1 MPKFLKISV
10 LMTIDFVLCA
20 SSIILAY
27 FVRFENIYILKDID
41 YLNIIIPSLAFVII
55 LVFFRFYKNITR
67 FINISF
73 NELYKIFIL
82 YLFIY
87 VIMVFYLFTPLNIY
101 FEQRMILGSSIPK
114 STIVTVPIFLYILFV
129 SSRFLIKK
137 LLILFFLEKDELKS
151 HNLRNYAILGAENTE
166 YQIFEYLNNFKNN
179 FKIKYFIDDDPKFK
193 NRTINNIEIIS
204 TKNFL
209 KKKDRNLFLYV
220 GEKFLKTFDRKQIKN
235 KFGKYVS
242 RIIFAKIINKKIEFK
257 SLEENI
263 LDIDDLIPTSI
274 DQKDLIEANKYFE
287 KLTILVTGGGGSIG
301 SELVSQLYLTNLK
314 KIIVMDNSEYNLFK
328 IQEKINQLAQYNK
341 NKSIEISYL
350 LSDVSDENVIKSLKY
365 EKIDG
370 IFHAAAYKHVDL
382 VEKNIFAG
390 VKNNIFSSYFLCKHF
405 YQKNVKFFVLVSTD
419 KAVRPKSI
427 MGITKNISEKIV
439 NHYNSI
445 SHSKFYSVRFGN
457 VINSSG
463 SVIPIFKNQILS
475 GNKITITNKKATRY
489 FMSIPEAVSLI
500 LCSTNLKI
508 NADVFYFNMGK
519 SIKIFNLAKK
529 ITSLFG
535 KKLVKK
541 SKNIDE
547 VEYKV
552 IGLRKGEKLSEELL
566 IPKKNKLKKTK
577 YKNILYLADNKKKE
591 KQELPDFKIL
601 NQFILNKNKPELVK
615 YLNKFLKNEKTQKNT
630 SYNN

>member
-1 MPKFLKISV
+1 
-10 LMTIDFVLCA
+10 MTIDFALCA
-20 SSIILAY
+20 LSIIMAY
-27 FVRFENIYILKDID
+27 FVRFENVYIFKSID
-41 YLNIIIPSLAFVII
+41 YLNIITPSLSFVII
-55 LVFFRFYKNITR
+55 LVFFRFYKNVTR

-73 NELYKIFIL
+73 SELYKIFVL

-87 VIMVFYLFTPLNIY
+87 IIMVFYLLTPINIY
-101 FEQRMILGSSIPK
+101 FDQRMTLGSAIPK
-114 STIVTVPIFLYILFV
+114 STILTAPIFLYILFV
-129 SSRFLIKK
+129 FSRFFIKK
-137 LLILFFLEKDELKS
+137 LLILFFLEKNDTKS
-151 HNLRNYAILGAENTE
+151 NNQKNYAILGAENVE
-166 YQIFEYLNNFKNN
+166 YQIYKYLTNLKNN
-179 FKIKYFIDDDPKFK
+179 FKIKYFIDDDPKFN

-209 KKKDRNLFLYV
+209 KKKDRNLLLYV
-220 GEKFLKTFDRKQIKN
+220 GEKFSKTLDKKQIKK

-242 RIIFAKIINKKIEFK
+242 KIIFTKIINKKIEFK

-263 LDIDDLIPTSI
+263 VDIDDLIPSSI
-274 DQKDLIEANKYFE
+274 NQKDLSEANKYFE
-287 KLTILVTGGGGSIG
+287 ELTILVTGGGGSIG
-301 SELVSQLYLTNLK
+301 SELVSQLYLTNVK

-328 IQEKINQLAQYNK
+328 IQEKINQLTEYKKNK
-341 NKSIEISYL
+341 NTQISYH
-350 LSDVSDENVIKSLKY
+350 LSDVSDENIIKSLND

-382 VEKNIFAG
+382 VEKNIFTG
-390 VKNNIFSSYFLCKHF
+390 VKNNIFSSYYLCKYF
-405 YQKNVKFFVLVSTD
+405 YKKDVKFFVLVSTD
-419 KAVRPKSI
+419 KAVRPKSV

-445 SHSKFYSVRFGN
+445 SDTKFYSVRFGN

-475 GNKITITNKKATRY
+475 GDKITITNKKATRY

-519 SIKIFNLAKK
+519 PIKIFNLAKK
-529 ITSLFG
+529 ITSSFG

-552 IGLRKGEKLSEELL
+552 IGLRKGEKLFEELL
-566 IPKKNKLKKTK
+566 IPKKNKLKKTRF
-577 YKNILYLADNKKKE
+577 KNILYLSDSKKKQ

-601 NQFILNKNKPELVK
+601 NQFILNKNKLELLK
-615 YLNKFLKNEKTQKNT
+615 YLNKFMKDEKK
-630 SYNN
+630 

>member
-1 MPKFLKISV
+1 MPKFFKISV
-10 LMTIDFVLCA
+10 LMTIDFALCA
-20 SSIILAY
+20 LSIIMAY
-27 FVRFENIYILKDID
+27 FVRFENVYIFKSID
-41 YLNIIIPSLAFVII
+41 YLNIITPSLSFVII
-55 LVFFRFYKNITR
+55 LVFFRFYKNVTR

-73 NELYKIFIL
+73 SELYKIFVL

-87 VIMVFYLFTPLNIY
+87 IIMVFYLLTPINIY
-101 FEQRMILGSSIPK
+101 FDQRMTLGSAIPK
-114 STIVTVPIFLYILFV
+114 STILTAPIFLYILFV
-129 SSRFLIKK
+129 FSRFFIKK
-137 LLILFFLEKDELKS
+137 LLILFFLEKNDTKS
-151 HNLRNYAILGAENTE
+151 NNQKNYAILGAENVE
-166 YQIFEYLNNFKNN
+166 YQIYKYLTNFKNN
-179 FKIKYFIDDDPKFK
+179 FKIKYFIDDDPKLN

-209 KKKDRNLFLYV
+209 KKKDRNLLLYV
-220 GEKFLKTFDRKQIKN
+220 GEKFSKTLDKKQIKK

-242 RIIFAKIINKKIEFK
+242 KIIFTKIINKKIEFK

-263 LDIDDLIPTSI
+263 VDIDDLIPSSI
-274 DQKDLIEANKYFE
+274 NQKDLSEANKYFE
-287 KLTILVTGGGGSIG
+287 ELTILVTGGGGSIG
-301 SELVSQLYLTNLK
+301 SELVSQLYLTNVK

-328 IQEKINQLAQYNK
+328 IQEKINQLTEYKKNK
-341 NKSIEISYL
+341 NTQISYH
-350 LSDVSDENVIKSLKY
+350 LSDVSDENIIKSLND

-382 VEKNIFAG
+382 VEKNIFTG
-390 VKNNIFSSYFLCKHF
+390 VKNNIFSSYYLCKYF
-405 YQKNVKFFVLVSTD
+405 YKKDVKFFVLVSTD
-419 KAVRPKSI
+419 KAVRPKSV

-445 SHSKFYSVRFGN
+445 SDTKFYSVRFGN

-475 GNKITITNKKATRY
+475 GDKITITNKKATRY

-519 SIKIFNLAKK
+519 PIKIFNLAKK
-529 ITSLFG
+529 ITSSFG

-552 IGLRKGEKLSEELL
+552 IGLRKGEKLFEELL

-577 YKNILYLADNKKKE
+577 FKNILYLSDNKKKQ
-591 KQELPDFKIL
+591 KQELPNFKIL
-601 NQFILNKNKPELVK
+601 NKFILNRNKLELVN
-615 YLNKFLKNEKTQKNT
+615 YLNKFMKNEKT
-630 SYNN
+630 